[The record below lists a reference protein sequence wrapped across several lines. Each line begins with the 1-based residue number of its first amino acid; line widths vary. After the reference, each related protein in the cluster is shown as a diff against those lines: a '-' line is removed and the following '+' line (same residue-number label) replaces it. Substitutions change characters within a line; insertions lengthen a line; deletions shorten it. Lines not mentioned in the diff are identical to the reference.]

1 MKTVMLFLRGLV
13 VSVIFLS
20 ITYLL
25 VAFITSE
32 HNPLLWCKCLR
43 FFTGS
48 FSGLILFVIF
58 REVFFGKDDVYQS
71 FNDDYRY

>member
-13 VSVIFLS
+13 VSAIFLT

-25 VAFITSE
+25 VVFITFQT
-32 HNPLLWCKCLR
+32 NPLLWCKCLR
-43 FFTGS
+43 FFVGS
-48 FSGLILFVIF
+48 FSTLILFVIF
-58 REVFFGKDDVYQS
+58 REVFFGKDDDYQS